1 MLDQLRIQNLAVVED
16 TVLDFSEGL
25 NVLTGETG
33 AGKSI
38 IISAVSLLSGRRADK
53 SLIRKGADS
62 LCIEGTFVIPEDWPF
77 RDYLG
82 MEERENILSIK
93 RRISSDDR
101 SRIWINGTSSTN
113 RVARKITGSLFELH
127 GQHKQ
132 QELLNPETHVDYLDG
147 RGDYQLLLTEC
158 EDKIREYRGI
168 RNRLNELRS
177 K

>member
-1 MLDQLRIQNLAVVED
+1 MLKELRISNLAVVED
-16 TVLDFSEGL
+16 TVLEFSGGM

-38 IISAVSLLSGRRADK
+38 IISAVSLLSGKRADK

-62 LCIEGTFVIPEDWPF
+62 LHITGTFKVGPEWPH
-77 RDYLG
+77 REYLG
-82 MEERENILSIK
+82 MEEGENTLSIK

-132 QELLNPETHVDYLDG
+132 QELL
-147 RGDYQLLLTEC
+147 
-158 EDKIREYRGI
+158 
-168 RNRLNELRS
+168 
-177 K
+177 